1 MKWLTPGG
9 AIASAAVGAAVLWGA
24 GVAGLALLFT
34 FFITGSVL
42 TRMSGGPGG
51 QRTARQVL
59 ANGGVAAAAALG
71 GSWAGTAGAL
81 AAATADT
88 WATEVGSYSKT
99 PPRLITSGAPVA
111 AGTSGGVTLLGTA
124 GALAGALLI
133 GALAAGLGPG
143 GWRAALSTTGAGFI
157 GMMGDS
163 LLGATVQD
171 KKPWIDNDVVNLAAT
186 AIGGGTGVLL
196 SFLTST

>member
-9 AIASAAVGAAVLWGA
+9 VVASAAVGAAVLWGA

-34 FFITGSVL
+34 FFITGSLL
-42 TRMSGGPGG
+42 TQMSRGPGG

-59 ANGGVAAAAALG
+59 ANGGVAAAAALS
-71 GSWAGTAGAL
+71 GSWSGTAGAL

-88 WATEVGSYSKT
+88 WATEIGCYSRT
-99 PPRLITSGAPVA
+99 PPRLITSGAAVP

-124 GALAGALLI
+124 GALGGALLM

-143 GWRAALSTTGAGFI
+143 GWRAAVSTTGAGFI
-157 GMMGDS
+157 GMVGDS

-186 AIGGGTGVLL
+186 AIGGASGVLL
-196 SFLTST
+196 SFITT